1 MSVRDS
7 PTGTGHTRVLTALMS
22 PVMSGKLLYFSCL
35 SFFYKLGIITSSAW
49 WGGSKEILH
58 VKGLAQCLSP
68 IQQVLVKHQLCSICC
83 AGRRHMVRAPV
94 LVAY

>member
-7 PTGTGHTRVLTALMS
+7 PTGTGRTRFLTALMS
-22 PVMSGKLLYFSCL
+22 PVISGKLLYFSCL

-58 VKGLAQCLSP
+58 VKGLAQCLTALPFS
-68 IQQVLVKHQLCSICC
+68 KYS
-83 AGRRHMVRAPV
+83 
-94 LVAY
+94 